1 MSELDKR
8 DEALDKKET
17 VSSDKAQKK
26 AKAPAK
32 KEKKPGR
39 IARWLKDM
47 KGELKKVTWPTG
59 KDTMKNVLVVLVC
72 VIIVGIFICLFDLL
86 AKGVVEALL
95 NLFRR

>member
-39 IARWLKDM
+39 IARWFKDM
-47 KGELKKVTWPTG
+47 KGELKKVTWPSG

-72 VIIVGIFICLFDLL
+72 VVVVGICIWVFDLI
-86 AKGVVEALL
+86 AKGVVQALL
-95 NLFRR
+95 KLFNH

>member
-8 DEALDKKET
+8 EEAKKET

-26 AKAPAK
+26 DKAPAK

-39 IARWLKDM
+39 VARWFKDM
-47 KGELKKVTWPTG
+47 KGELKKVTWPSG
-59 KDTMKNVLVVLVC
+59 KDTMKNVLIVLGCVVV
-72 VIIVGIFICLFDLL
+72 VGICIWVFDLV

-95 NLFRR
+95 KIFNH

>member
-32 KEKKPGR
+32 KEKKPGK

-47 KGELKKVTWPTG
+47 KGELKKVTWPSG
-59 KDTMKNVLVVLVC
+59 KDTMKNVLIVIVC
-72 VIIVGIFICLFDLL
+72 VIVVGICIWVFDLI

-95 NLFRR
+95 KLFN

>member
-39 IARWLKDM
+39 IARWFKDM
-47 KGELKKVTWPTG
+47 KGELKKVTWPSG
-59 KDTMKNVLVVLVC
+59 KDTMKNVLIVLGCVVV
-72 VIIVGIFICLFDLL
+72 VGICIWVFDLV

-95 NLFRR
+95 KIFNH

>member
-8 DEALDKKET
+8 EEAKKET

-26 AKAPAK
+26 DKAPAK

-39 IARWLKDM
+39 VARWFKDM
-47 KGELKKVTWPTG
+47 KGELKKVTWPSG
-59 KDTMKNVLVVLVC
+59 KDTMKNVLIVLGCVVV
-72 VIIVGIFICLFDLL
+72 VGICIWVFDLG

-95 NLFRR
+95 KIFNH

>member
-8 DEALDKKET
+8 EEAKKET

-26 AKAPAK
+26 DKAPAK

-39 IARWLKDM
+39 VARWFKDM

-72 VIIVGIFICLFDLL
+72 VIVVGICIWVFDLI
-86 AKGVVEALL
+86 AKGVVQALL
-95 NLFRR
+95 KLFNH